1 MGSTSLAVVIADDH
15 PIFRAGLRA
24 VLENAGHEVVA
35 EAVNGAEVIE
45 CVERMVLDGTT
56 PDVVLMDLRMP
67 VIDGVT
73 ATRRLCA
80 MANPVR
86 VLVLTTFETD
96 SAILRAIEAG
106 ATGYLVK
113 DTPAAELVT
122 SLESAAAGHTTLAP
136 LAAGVL
142 AASVRAPRQEPLTPR
157 ELAVLRNV
165 AAGLSNAQIGTE
177 LHIAESTVKTHL
189 LRIFAKLGVEDRTRA
204 VTLALERGLL

>member
-35 EAVNGAEVIE
+35 EAVNGAEAIE
-45 CVERMVLDGTT
+45 RVERMVLDGTT

-86 VLVLTTFETD
+86 VLVLTTFETN
-96 SAILRAIEAG
+96 SAILRAI
-106 ATGYLVK
+106 
-113 DTPAAELVT
+113 
-122 SLESAAAGHTTLAP
+122 
-136 LAAGVL
+136 
-142 AASVRAPRQEPLTPR
+142 
-157 ELAVLRNV
+157 
-165 AAGLSNAQIGTE
+165 
-177 LHIAESTVKTHL
+177 
-189 LRIFAKLGVEDRTRA
+189 
-204 VTLALERGLL
+204 

>member
-1 MGSTSLAVVIADDH
+1 M
-15 PIFRAGLRA
+15 
-24 VLENAGHEVVA
+24 
-35 EAVNGAEVIE
+35 
-45 CVERMVLDGTT
+45 
-56 PDVVLMDLRMP
+56 
-67 VIDGVT
+67 
-73 ATRRLCA
+73 
-80 MANPVR
+80 
-86 VLVLTTFETD
+86 
-96 SAILRAIEAG
+96 
-106 ATGYLVK
+106 
-113 DTPAAELVT
+113 T